1 MESNKCARSIG
12 AYNFCLGAMKMGREC
27 QQGFTLMELA
37 IVLAI
42 TAMLAAA
49 AVPNY
54 MTRVNQKRAD
64 TTVQDTQA
72 IIDAARAYRS
82 EKGTWPGDATCSNAI
97 QALGAT
103 IPPMLAGVSNI
114 NRYNYPITTSCTQY
128 TFSVDQN
135 TTQDWDGVVVNG
147 LPGSQIINSSTYQIR
162 TTVGVPGTEP
172 ALDGKLSR
180 LASANAEM
188 NRMRTNLLMG
198 NNDINEVNAVNAQTL
213 NAAGA
218 VNAQTVAATGN
229 ISTAGYVEFT
239 GTAAEGGGCAKAG
252 LVATTSTG
260 AQLTCQ
266 GGKWVKSVIWS
277 PAIVST
283 GQSCASFPKGS
294 LAFDSA
300 GNLYVCKP

>member
-1 MESNKCARSIG
+1 
-12 AYNFCLGAMKMGREC
+12 MGREC

-82 EKGTWPGDATCSNAI
+82 EKGSWPGDATCSNAI

-103 IPPMLAGVSNI
+103 TPPMLAGVSNI

-218 VNAQTVAATGN
+218 VNAQTSLLPEISAPPATSSSPHGCRGRGLRESGARRYD
-229 ISTAGYVEFT
+229 IHRCATHLPRGQVGEVGYLEPGDRKHRSIV
-239 GTAAEGGGCAKAG
+239 C
-252 LVATTSTG
+252 
-260 AQLTCQ
+260 QL
-266 GGKWVKSVIWS
+266 
-277 PAIVST
+277 
-283 GQSCASFPKGS
+283 PKRLFGVRQCGES
-294 LAFDSA
+294 LC
-300 GNLYVCKP
+300 LQTLRP